1 MKRRSVAP
9 VWLTGLTGSVLGM
22 FYGVLVVAIPEVLSA
37 RHVPEATIASITAVA
52 VSPAFWSFLVSPVLD
67 VRFTRRWY
75 SVVTAV
81 LAALMTML
89 ALLNLHR
96 LGLLELCLT
105 AANFF
110 VTLYMGALG
119 GWLSSITP
127 ENARNRLSAWMN
139 IGNSAG
145 GGIMVAIAVYALS
158 HLRPPLAALLLGIA
172 LLLPLVAFFWIPA
185 PGADRRLAGESFR
198 RFFAEVG
205 SLAKRREVLIVVMLF
220 VAPTATF
227 ALTNIVGGLGS
238 DFHASPHLVGVLG
251 GIGVTLGGIAGS
263 YSFRLIDRLLPL
275 RLLYLAVGVFGALF
289 NLALLLLPATPAA
302 FATAMITENLFLL
315 LSMTVA
321 IAITFDTVG
330 RDNPLAATTF
340 SVLFAAPNVSIT
352 YMMYI
357 DAWGYSRGGVAGS
370 FGVDAGT
377 SIVAC
382 VAMAAF
388 LSWIAR
394 RNAAAARPI
403 AEAAT

>member
-1 MKRRSVAP
+1 MKRRSFAP
-9 VWLTGLTGSVLGM
+9 VWLMGLTGSVLGM
-22 FYGVLVVAIPEVLSA
+22 FFGVLVVAIPEVLSA

-75 SVVTAV
+75 SVVTAL
-81 LAALMTML
+81 LAALMTVL

-96 LGLLELCLT
+96 LDLLELCLT

-119 GWLSSITP
+119 GWLSGITP

-145 GGIMVAIAVYALS
+145 GGIMVAIAVYALR
-158 HLRPPLAALLLGIA
+158 HLRPPLAALLLGSA
-172 LLLPLVAFFWIPA
+172 LLLPLVAFFWMPA

-198 RFFAEVG
+198 KFFGEVV

-227 ALTNIVGGLGS
+227 ALTNIVGGLGP

-251 GIGVTLGGIAGS
+251 GIGVALGGIAGS

-275 RLLYLAVGVFGALF
+275 RFLYLAVGVFGALF
-289 NLALLLLPATPAA
+289 NLGLLLLPATPAA
-302 FATAMITENLFLL
+302 FATAMIAENLLLL

-330 RDNPLAATTF
+330 HDNPLAATTF

-352 YMMYI
+352 YMMYV
-357 DAWGYSRGGVAGS
+357 DTWGYSRDGVAGS

-388 LSWIAR
+388 LNWIAR
-394 RNAAAARPI
+394 RNATAARPT
-403 AEAAT
+403 AEAET